1 MVREMDE
8 ILRQQ
13 VARPAE
19 SCMPVDSR
27 GSDDGVSFLDHVI
40 APLYGV
46 VSAVCSLNILS
57 LLDFREFHFSVLF
70 MITVVVFYLIPHYC
84 FLIEKPTLKNFPN
97 LLRR

>member
-1 MVREMDE
+1 MDE
-8 ILRQQ
+8 ILRQP

-46 VSAVCSLNILS
+46 VSAVCSLK
-57 LLDFREFHFSVLF
+57 FFFHFTFS
-70 MITVVVFYLIPHYC
+70 
-84 FLIEKPTLKNFPN
+84 TLHVHGEVSSLNHT
-97 LLRR
+97 LLLLNKEM

>member
-1 MVREMDE
+1 LVFCADTDYFVQMVREMDE

-46 VSAVCSLNILS
+46 VSAVCPL
-57 LLDFREFHFSVLF
+57 
-70 MITVVVFYLIPHYC
+70 
-84 FLIEKPTLKNFPN
+84 
-97 LLRR
+97 

>member
-46 VSAVCSLNILS
+46 VSAVCSLKYYLS
-57 LLDFREFHFSVLF
+57 PGL
-70 MITVVVFYLIPHYC
+70 
-84 FLIEKPTLKNFPN
+84 
-97 LLRR
+97 

>member
-46 VSAVCSLNILS
+46 ISAVCSLKYFFT
-57 LLDFREFHFSVLF
+57 LDF
-70 MITVVVFYLIPHYC
+70 
-84 FLIEKPTLKNFPN
+84 
-97 LLRR
+97 